1 VTTEQGRDRNGARE
15 QIAIGKPLRRLTHIC
30 AMALLALSCVLPGAR
45 AQSPGRETAVLEGV
59 NMAVVMPVDLAANP
73 ANAECG
79 LTEPLVAEAIQLTVQ
94 AAGLRTELLAQA
106 QPFTTITPGVYLI
119 PTIATLRDS
128 SSLCVTWL
136 SLKAQSAHTLT
147 LPSTQQRKTVQIL
160 YWDRGMLLSTPR
172 GGHAGAV
179 SAGLRQ
185 LASDFG
191 EQWRRDQR

>member
-1 VTTEQGRDRNGARE
+1 MSTHA
-15 QIAIGKPLRRLTHIC
+15 IAVPLRG
-30 AMALLALSCVLPGAR
+30 MVVFPGMVR
-45 AQSPGRETAVLEGV
+45 SIPVGRPSSVEGIERHLEH
-59 NMAVVMPVDLAANP
+59 D
-73 ANAECG
+73 
-79 LTEPLVAEAIQLTVQ
+79 TPLVLVPQVDPE
-94 AAGLRTELLAQA
+94 EED
-106 QPFTTITPGVYLI
+106 PTTARI

-128 SSLCVTWL
+128 ASLCVTWL

>member
-1 VTTEQGRDRNGARE
+1 VTTEQGRERNGARE
-15 QIAIGKPLRRLTHIC
+15 QIAIGRPLRRLTHIC
-30 AMALLALSCVLPGAR
+30 ATALLALSCVLPGAQ
-45 AQSPGRETAVLEGV
+45 AQTPGRETAVLEGV

-179 SAGLRQ
+179 AAGLRQ

>member
-1 VTTEQGRDRNGARE
+1 
-15 QIAIGKPLRRLTHIC
+15 
-30 AMALLALSCVLPGAR
+30 M
-45 AQSPGRETAVLEGV
+45 
-59 NMAVVMPVDLAANP
+59 
-73 ANAECG
+73 
-79 LTEPLVAEAIQLTVQ
+79 
-94 AAGLRTELLAQA
+94 
-106 QPFTTITPGVYLI
+106 
-119 PTIATLRDS
+119 
-128 SSLCVTWL
+128 TWL

-179 SAGLRQ
+179 TAGLRQ

>member
-1 VTTEQGRDRNGARE
+1 MSGWNGPTVTISRPARCLV
-15 QIAIGKPLRRLTHIC
+15 AC
-30 AMALLALSCVLPGAR
+30 VLALSASCLPAM
-45 AQSPGRETAVLEGV
+45 AQVPGQGRESAVLEGV
-59 NMAVVMPVDLAANP
+59 NMAVVMPVDLASSA

-79 LTEPLVAEAIQLTVQ
+79 LTEQLVAESIQLTVQ
-94 AAGLRTELLAQA
+94 SAGLRTELLSQA
-106 QPFTTITPGVYLI
+106 QPFTTVTPGVYLI

-147 LPSTQQRKTVQIL
+147 LPSTQQRKTVQVL

-172 GGHAGAV
+172 GSHAGAV
-179 SAGLRQ
+179 AAGLRQ
-185 LASDFG
+185 LAADFG

>member
-1 VTTEQGRDRNGARE
+1 V
-15 QIAIGKPLRRLTHIC
+15 IGKPVRRLARIC
-30 AMALLALSCVLPGAR
+30 AMALLASSCLLSGVQ
-45 AQSPGRETAVLEGV
+45 AQAQVQAPGRETAVLEGV
-59 NMAVVMPVDLAANP
+59 NMAVVMPVDLAANA

-79 LTEPLVAEAIQLTVQ
+79 LTETLIAEAIQLTVQ
-94 AAGLRTELLAQA
+94 SAGLRTELLAQA

-128 SSLCVTWL
+128 ASLCVTWL
-136 SLKAQSAHTLT
+136 GLKAQSAHTLT

-179 SAGLRQ
+179 AAGLRQ
-185 LASDFG
+185 LATDFG

>member
-1 VTTEQGRDRNGARE
+1 VIGR
-15 QIAIGKPLRRLTHIC
+15 PLRRLAHVC
-30 AMALLALSCVLPGAR
+30 CVALLAATASCPPLDAR
-45 AQSPGRETAVLEGV
+45 AQTQGRETAVLEGV
-59 NMAVVMPVDLAANP
+59 NMAVVMPVDLAANA

-79 LTEPLVAEAIQLTVQ
+79 LTETLVAEAIQLTVQ
-94 AAGLRTELLAQA
+94 SAGLRTELLAQA

-128 SSLCVTWL
+128 ASLCVTWL

-179 SAGLRQ
+179 AAGLRQ

>member
-1 VTTEQGRDRNGARE
+1 M
-15 QIAIGKPLRRLTHIC
+15 RRLAHVC
-30 AMALLALSCVLPGAR
+30 CVALLAAAASCPPLDAR
-45 AQSPGRETAVLEGV
+45 AQTQGRETAVLEGV
-59 NMAVVMPVDLAANP
+59 NMAVVMPVDLAANA

-79 LTEPLVAEAIQLTVQ
+79 LTETLVAEAIQLTVQ
-94 AAGLRTELLAQA
+94 SAGLRTELLAQA

-128 SSLCVTWL
+128 ASLCVTWL

-172 GGHAGAV
+172 GSHAGAV
-179 SAGLRQ
+179 AAGLRQ

-191 EQWRRDQR
+191 VQWRRDQR